1 MSSFC
6 NEKDVHSNRDIT
18 CVLCGVKCRTQDN
31 VVIFKERME
40 MKGKTGKCKE
50 DLTLIHA

>member
-1 MSSFC
+1 MSCFC

-31 VVIFKERME
+31 VVISKE

-50 DLTLIHA
+50 VLILIHV